1 MSGWAVVI
9 VVVVLAQGVLQLGTF
24 DRRFAA
30 CFPRRPAANTPD
42 LEVSGVVSRLAAELA
57 HKLIISI
64 LQLGDVENLPESG
77 PEDRSWETPVL
88 AGFTCAH
95 KAAFH
100 HSVVI
105 LGLRGTRF
113 VASANATHTHTHTPM
128 HRILPILDQNLHQ
141 NFGEKNWQAKTTSEK
156 GFVLKTIF
164 GPFRAQIEPKCQR
177 GGSFIRG
184 PQLKIISIMD
194 ERVDLTPFSIQWIGI
209 QKLFSKPG
217 HYFKSAKTKKC

>member
-1 MSGWAVVI
+1 
-9 VVVVLAQGVLQLGTF
+9 
-24 DRRFAA
+24 
-30 CFPRRPAANTPD
+30 
-42 LEVSGVVSRLAAELA
+42 
-57 HKLIISI
+57 
-64 LQLGDVENLPESG
+64 
-77 PEDRSWETPVL
+77 
-88 AGFTCAH
+88 
-95 KAAFH
+95 
-100 HSVVI
+100 
-105 LGLRGTRF
+105 
-113 VASANATHTHTHTPM
+113 M

-217 HYFKSAKTKKC
+217 HYFKSAKTKKCWSSLQMSCFDQTQTMAFLAHQRNISTSCQNLDPFKSNNLIRNCCASTWLRFFCIPKRAF